1 MTKVINFDMDGTIAN
16 LYGVANWLDYLTNED
31 VYPYANAK
39 PLVNMNVL
47 ARTLN
52 KLKAKGYKI
61 NIISWLSKTGSA
73 EYDKAVTKAKKKWL
87 GKHLASVEFD
97 NIFIVP
103 YGTPKQTLAD
113 GILFDDEVPNRENW
127 NGKAFDVDNILGILK
142 ALNG

>member
-87 GKHLASVEFD
+87 SKHLASVEFD

-113 GILFDDEVPNRENW
+113 GILFDDEAPNRENW

-142 ALNG
+142 VLNG